1 MLSKCREIHSGWT
14 SESWSDAALSGY
26 AIAVSLIGGA
36 SPPEPLET
44 TK

>member
-1 MLSKCREIHSGWT
+1 MLSKCRAIHSGWT
-14 SESWSDAALSGY
+14 LESWSDAAVRGY

-36 SPPEPLET
+36 SPPDPLLT